1 MGARSTGSHP
11 TTTKADGH
19 LLEYFRQTFGGG
31 GGGTNAVP
39 PSGHTA
45 TGGVISDYTSGSDV
59 YRAHIFTSTG
69 TFDISAL
76 GTFGNTVDYLLVAG
90 GGGTAASSSNRAAGS
105 GAGGLLT
112 GTGTLVSVSPYTIT
126 VGAGGA
132 GGGSTSNNGVPS
144 TALGQ
149 TAYGGGGGGFND
161 PAPTA
166 AGGNGG
172 SGGGGWYS
180 PGVGGKGVYPG
191 SPYVD
196 APRQGYDGSPGFGLP
211 EYGGSGGGAGGA
223 GGRGNSGGAGAANV
237 YAYGPTNPV
246 TYAAGGASS
255 DYPSTPR
262 NADGVSGTGNGG
274 SGEGSGGSGIVVV
287 RYKIASITAQ
297 AKATGGA
304 VSFYGGKAYHVF
316 NSSMNFIVTDGP
328 ISCDFLVVGGGAA
341 GGVGSGGGGGAGGY
355 RSSFPEGP
363 GGPSPSSE
371 GAVTVADGT
380 YGVTIGSGGSR
391 PGNGSTIQALGGSGG
406 FSNIA
411 FPSAIRSEG
420 GGGGGFIG
428 GPGGDGQPGGSGG
441 GANYPNGTR
450 SSGNKQSPHSSTSVP
465 NQGYPGGITNTPA
478 NYGAGGGGGAGAAG
492 ADGTTSD
499 GGDGG
504 TGKQNTA
511 TGVTLSL
518 AGGGGGQVYYPST
531 TAGDATHGGGQAA
544 PHTQVAPVTGPT
556 SINGHTNTGGGG
568 GGSLRHSGA
577 GPQAGIGPDTP
588 SSNTGQAGQGGSGI
602 VIIAYP
608 T

>member
-274 SGEGSGGSGIVVV
+274 SGEGSGG
-287 RYKIASITAQ
+287 
-297 AKATGGA
+297 
-304 VSFYGGKAYHVF
+304 
-316 NSSMNFIVTDGP
+316 
-328 ISCDFLVVGGGAA
+328 
-341 GGVGSGGGGGAGGY
+341 
-355 RSSFPEGP
+355 
-363 GGPSPSSE
+363 
-371 GAVTVADGT
+371 
-380 YGVTIGSGGSR
+380 
-391 PGNGSTIQALGGSGG
+391 
-406 FSNIA
+406 
-411 FPSAIRSEG
+411 
-420 GGGGGFIG
+420 
-428 GPGGDGQPGGSGG
+428 
-441 GANYPNGTR
+441 
-450 SSGNKQSPHSSTSVP
+450 
-465 NQGYPGGITNTPA
+465 
-478 NYGAGGGGGAGAAG
+478 
-492 ADGTTSD
+492 
-499 GGDGG
+499 
-504 TGKQNTA
+504 
-511 TGVTLSL
+511 
-518 AGGGGGQVYYPST
+518 
-531 TAGDATHGGGQAA
+531 
-544 PHTQVAPVTGPT
+544 
-556 SINGHTNTGGGG
+556 
-568 GGSLRHSGA
+568 
-577 GPQAGIGPDTP
+577 
-588 SSNTGQAGQGGSGI
+588 
-602 VIIAYP
+602 
-608 T
+608 